1 MTTPFASVTAAV
13 RDALLEAPA
22 VAGGRV
28 LRAKAQPMAIDKAS
42 AVFVNARMADGKP
55 LDLAGL
61 AAEWEFY
68 VTVGCYA
75 KATGTQD
82 AEEAVDPV
90 LAEVYSRLKSLT
102 AAQAYGATQLTLQPR
117 IEWDTE
123 MAEQN
128 IGGAVLA
135 LRVRIYTTG
144 ATLAAATS

>member
-1 MTTPFASVTAAV
+1 MTTPFTSVTAAV
-13 RDALLEAPA
+13 RDALLVAPA

-28 LRAKAQPMAIDKAS
+28 YRGKAMPIAIDKAS
-42 AVFVNARMADGKP
+42 AVYVNARLADGKP
-55 LDLAGL
+55 LDIAGV
-61 AAEWEFY
+61 AAQWDFI

-90 LAEVYSRLKSLT
+90 LAEAYSRLKTLT
-102 AAQAYGATQLTLQPR
+102 AADVYGATQLALQPR
-117 IEWDTE
+117 VEWDTE

-128 IGGAVLA
+128 IGGAVLT

-144 ATLAAATS
+144 AALSAATS

>member
-1 MTTPFASVTAAV
+1 MTTPFASVTGAV
-13 RDALLEAPA
+13 RDALLVAPA

-28 LRAKAQPMAIDKAS
+28 YRGKAIPVAIDKTS

-55 LDLAGL
+55 LDLAGV
-61 AAEWEFY
+61 AAEWEFF
-68 VTVGCYA
+68 VTVGSYA

-90 LAEVYSRLKSLT
+90 LAEVYSRLKTLT
-102 AAQAYGATQLTLQPR
+102 AAPAFGATQLTLQPR

-123 MAEQN
+123 MADQN
-128 IGGAVLA
+128 IGGAVLT

-144 ATLAAATS
+144 ASLAAAT